1 MSCYTMVNLHCVREI
16 PAMLRLREE
25 ETDDHP
31 PGNVA
36 RSTLACARGHHRP
49 RRAVPG
55 HGRAHPRRAGLRA
68 TEGQGD
74 ERCAPLVPRGLA
86 GDEWLGGQWASSARC
101 TQTCEHPANPGA
113 DADAD
118 ICTALDANIRAD
130 AHADSPTR
138 SFHYPGPGNILR
150 GDQPPGLP
158 DSLERVR
165 TFFAAQASATQR
177 GRCLE
182 EVHPL

>member
-1 MSCYTMVNLHCVREI
+1 MVNLQCVREI
-16 PAMLRLREE
+16 PALLRLRTE
-25 ETDDHP
+25 ETDEHP
-31 PGNVA
+31 PGNTA
-36 RSTLACARGHHRP
+36 RSTLAGARGHHRP

-68 TEGQGD
+68 TEAQGHA
-74 ERCAPLVPRGLA
+74 RHAPDVPRGLA
-86 GDEWLGGQWASSARC
+86 ADEWLGGQWASSQRC
-101 TQTCEHPANPGA
+101 TQTCEHPTNPGA
-113 DADAD
+113 DAD
-118 ICTALDANIRAD
+118 TRAG

-165 TFFAAQASATQR
+165 TFFATQASATQR

-182 EVHPL
+182 EVYPL

>member
-1 MSCYTMVNLHCVREI
+1 MVNLHCVREI
-16 PAMLRLREE
+16 PALLRLRTE

-36 RSTLACARGHHRP
+36 RSTLAGARGHHRP

-68 TEGQGD
+68 TEAQGD
-74 ERCAPLVPRGLA
+74 ARRAPLVPRGLA
-86 GDEWLGGQWASSARC
+86 GDEWLDGQWASSQRC
-101 TQTCEHPANPGA
+101 AQTCWHPTNPGA
-113 DADAD
+113 DAHAD
-118 ICTALDANIRAD
+118 ICTALDAD
-130 AHADSPTR
+130 ASADSPTR
-138 SFHYPGPGNILR
+138 SFHYPGPGDILR

-165 TFFAAQASATQR
+165 TFFTTQASATQR
-177 GRCLE
+177 GR
-182 EVHPL
+182 